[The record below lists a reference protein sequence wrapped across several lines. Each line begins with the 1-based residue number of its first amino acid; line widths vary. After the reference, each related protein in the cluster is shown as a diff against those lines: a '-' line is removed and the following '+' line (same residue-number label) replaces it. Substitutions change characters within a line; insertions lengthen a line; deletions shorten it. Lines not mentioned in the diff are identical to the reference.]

1 LYGAIFGDIIGSPF
15 EYDNGEKTKQ
25 FELFSEKSYFTD
37 DTVMTIAVGE
47 ALMDAGRDASE
58 EEIEKKV
65 TASMQRWGHKYPDA
79 GYGGRFYQWLR
90 MGDAAKPYGS
100 YGNGSAMRVS
110 AAGWL
115 YDTVDRT
122 RKVAAA
128 TARVTHSHAEG
139 IKGAEATA
147 SVIFLARNQMTKE
160 DIKKYVVTEFQYNLD
175 RTLDE
180 IRPSYHHVED
190 CMHTVPEAIIAFLE
204 GKSYE
209 DVVRNAVSLGGDTD
223 TLAAIAGAMAE
234 AFYGIPIGIVMRA
247 EGYLHP
253 EITRVLE
260 RFDKFIG
267 REPLVETNTQD
278 DNRRVKKA
286 LDAFYQQGNEENFA
300 LLRDTLIERMREDG
314 QMLTPMRDEN
324 ADEDGT
330 VKPAKHT
337 AKEGFTYNRE
347 MHLVIDVVREQSGRE
362 WIPMFTDR
370 DELGRGKRGVCTNRP
385 IQEVMT
391 YALSDAKISGVVINP
406 FGQSVVLNKELI
418 ENLLCTL
425 RQEKHE

>member
-1 LYGAIFGDIIGSPF
+1 MYGAIFGDIIGSPF
-15 EYDNGEKTKQ
+15 EFDMGDKTKQ

-37 DTVMTIAVGE
+37 DTVMTIAIGE
-47 ALMDAGRDASE
+47 ALMEAGRDASE
-58 EEIEKKV
+58 EDIEKKV
-65 TASMQRWGHKYPDA
+65 TAAMQRWGHKYPDA
-79 GYGGRFYQWLR
+79 GYGGRFYQWLH

-128 TARVTHSHAEG
+128 TARVTH
-139 IKGAEATA
+139 
-147 SVIFLARNQMTKE
+147 NQMTKE
-160 DIKKYVVTEFQYNLD
+160 EIKKYVVSEFQYNLD

-180 IRPSYHHVED
+180 IRPNYHHVED

-209 DVVRNAVSLGGDTD
+209 DAVRNAVSLGGDTD

-234 AFYGIPIGIVMRA
+234 AFYGIPIGLVMRA
-247 EGYLHP
+247 ERYLNP
-253 EITRVLE
+253 EIARVLE
-260 RFDKFIG
+260 KFDKFLG
-267 REPLVETNTQD
+267 RDPMVETCASD
-278 DNRRVKKA
+278 DNRRIKKA
-286 LDAFYQQGNEENFA
+286 LDAFYEHGNEENFM
-300 LLRDTLIERMREDG
+300 LLRDTLISRMREDG

-324 ADEDGT
+324 ASGEG
-330 VKPAKHT
+330 AQKHT
-337 AKEGFTYNRE
+337 KAPKEGFSYNRE
-347 MHLVIDVVREQSGRE
+347 MHLVVDVVREQSGRE

-370 DELGRGKRGVCTNRP
+370 DELGRGKRGICTNRP
-385 IQEVMT
+385 IQEVLT

-425 RQEKHE
+425 RQEKRE